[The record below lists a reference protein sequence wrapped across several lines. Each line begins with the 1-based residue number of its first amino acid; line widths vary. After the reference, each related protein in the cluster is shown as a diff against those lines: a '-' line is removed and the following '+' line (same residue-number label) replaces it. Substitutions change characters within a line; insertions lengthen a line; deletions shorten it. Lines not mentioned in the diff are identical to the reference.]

1 MSSYS
6 KGKIAEQFAEQYK
19 QLGEKQKETFSYI
32 CFKLLNENYIFGQKE
47 DEKDLYYNI
56 DLFKDILQNY
66 FNLIDYELASDKVY
80 KIFYLKS
87 SRERISLKLKKLD
100 SIILLLLRKFYYTK
114 SKETNSDINIAIT
127 YDELLEDIN
136 KTAIYKER
144 LKKTEIL
151 TSLKN
156 LKRYKIIN
164 FEHKFYST
172 SDALTIYP
180 TILYAVTETD
190 LNNIQVIL
198 REYGS
203 KEEDLIDEIDEG

>member
-19 QLGEKQKETFSYI
+19 LLGEKQKETFSYI

-87 SRERISLKLKKLD
+87 SSERTSLKLKKLD

-144 LKKTEIL
+144 LKKTEIF

-164 FEHKFYST
+164 FEYKFYST

-198 REYGS
+198 SGYGS
-203 KEEDLIDEIDEG
+203 KEEDLIDEIDED